1 MTFSFRAADWFL
13 LSPELFLTAAGLLVL
28 GLAPAL
34 PKAKEDFLAFLS
46 ILCVVITA
54 ALTAFVAAAPA
65 RHVGPILGGMFVADN
80 FALFFQFTILLS
92 LLLTILASMRFV
104 ASAPYAGGEY
114 YALVLLAGVGM
125 MFMVSGDNLI
135 SIYVALET
143 MALASYVL
151 AGYFKGEVKSTEAA
165 LKYFVLGAFSSA
177 VLLYGLSLIYGVA
190 GQLGLPEL
198 GKLLAGV
205 ERTNLLLLG
214 ILLLLAGL
222 LFKIA
227 AVPFHFWTPD
237 VYEGAPTPI
246 TAFMSVGPKAAG
258 FAILIRVLMVAF
270 PATYGKWLGLVW
282 LSAAL
287 TMIVGNC
294 VALVQ
299 SNIKRML
306 AYSSI
311 AHAGYILVGVATRNQ
326 EGVAAILF
334 YTLSYAL
341 MNIGAFTIVALV
353 SRKGDQKTHIDD
365 FAGLGFK
372 QPGLAAALSLFLLS
386 LAGIPL
392 TAGFAG
398 KFFIFRAALES
409 HFIWLTVIGVINSAI
424 SVYYYLRVIVVMYM
438 KEPADDWSPVALTP
452 SAISV
457 IALSVF
463 GVLQFGIF
471 PDLLINLARNSTIG
485 FR

>member
-1 MTFSFRAADWFL
+1 MQGSLAFEIQQIFPEIALSAFGIAILLLDTFLPKSKRHVATGIAL
-13 LSPELFLTAAGLLVL
+13 VGIAVTAVFTL
-28 GLAPAL
+28 GLVG
-34 PKAKEDFLAFLS
+34 EDGTFFSGMIVVDGFSIFFRITFL
-46 ILCVVITA
+46 II
-54 ALTAFVAAAPA
+54 
-65 RHVGPILGGMFVADN
+65 GG
-80 FALFFQFTILLS
+80 
-92 LLLTILASMRFV
+92 LTILASSNYVIRENLAV
-104 ASAPYAGGEY
+104 GEFQ
-114 YALVLLAGVGM
+114 ALVLFAILGM
-125 MFMVSGDNLI
+125 NLMVASNELI
-135 SIYVALET
+135 MIFLGLET
-143 MALASYVL
+143 LSISSYIL
-151 AGYFKGEVKSTEAA
+151 LGIKRTDPKSNESA
-165 LKYFVLGAFSSA
+165 LKYFLLGSFSSA
-177 VLLYGLSLIYGVA
+177 FMLYGIALAYGATRTTNLELIGREIAAGSASMTLIYAAVG
-190 GQLGLPEL
+190 
-198 GKLLAGV
+198 
-205 ERTNLLLLG
+205 LLLVG
-214 ILLLLAGL
+214 FG
-222 LFKIA
+222 FKVA
-227 AVPFHFWTPD
+227 VVPFHVWTPD

-270 PATYGKWLGLVW
+270 PATYGRWLGLVW

-334 YTLSYAL
+334 YTLAYAL

-353 SRKGDQKTHIDD
+353 SRKGDHKTHIDD

-372 QPGLAAALSLFLLS
+372 QPGLAAALSIFLLS

-409 HFIWLTVIGVINSAI
+409 HFIWLTIIGVINSAI

-438 KEPADDWSPVALTP
+438 KEPADDWSPVAMTP

-471 PDLLINLARNSTIG
+471 PDLLINLARISAES

>member
-1 MTFSFRAADWFL
+1 MQGSLAFEIQQIFPEIALSVFGIFILLLDTF
-13 LSPELFLTAAGLLVL
+13 
-28 GLAPAL
+28 L
-34 PKAKEDFLAFLS
+34 PKSKRHIATGVALIGIAVTAVFTVGLVGEDGAFFS
-46 ILCVVITA
+46 
-54 ALTAFVAAAPA
+54 
-65 RHVGPILGGMFVADN
+65 GMIIVDGFS
-80 FALFFQFTILLS
+80 LFFRITFLIIGG
-92 LLLTILASMRFV
+92 LTLLASSSYITRENLAV
-104 ASAPYAGGEY
+104 GEFQ
-114 YALVLLAGVGM
+114 ALVLFAIVGM
-125 MFMVSGDNLI
+125 NLMVASNELI
-135 SIYVALET
+135 MIFLGLET
-143 MALASYVL
+143 LSISSYIL
-151 AGYFKGEVKSTEAA
+151 LGIKRTDPKSNESA
-165 LKYFVLGAFSSA
+165 LKYFLLGSFSSA
-177 VLLYGLSLIYGVA
+177 FLLYGIALAYGA
-190 GQLGLPEL
+190 T
-198 GKLLAGV
+198 
-205 ERTNLLLLG
+205 RTTNLELIGREIAAGSASMTL
-214 ILLLLAGL
+214 IHAAVGL
-222 LFKIA
+222 LFVGFGFKVA
-227 AVPFHFWTPD
+227 VVPFHVWTPD

-353 SRKGDQKTHIDD
+353 GRKGDQKTHIDD

-398 KFFIFRAALES
+398 KFFIFRAAIES